1 MNNYFKLPNS
11 LVSFKPTAEMSGID
25 IPWVYV
31 GQKYS
36 TFCWHYEDLM
46 LYSIN
51 YSHWGKP
58 KLWYGVPCEDRE
70 KFDKA
75 VQEKLA
81 LLFKEDPNILMD
93 IVTMVN
99 PTYLINKGVR
109 IFRTLQMPGEFVLT
123 FPGSYHAG
131 FSLGLNI
138 GEACNFMS
146 KSWLKHGFQA
156 AQIYRKTREKIGVF
170 PMDWIVTQNVIN
182 MARVNIDRETKVQLV
197 EHFKEILRL
206 EKSERQEMEEAYV
219 AHSSK
224 GSFEAKQLDKN
235 TPEDEH

>member
-1 MNNYFKLPNS
+1 MIVEYAADLPANQFGSGFGRKDQKLNDARSQDYIDHPWNMNNYHKHENS
-11 LVSFKPTAEMSGID
+11 LVNFNKGATMSGID

-58 KLWYGVPCEDRE
+58 KLWYGIPQSDRE
-70 KFDKA
+70 KF
-75 VQEKLA
+75 EKLA
-81 LLFKEDPNILMD
+81 KTKIAMLFKEDPNILMD
-93 IVTMVN
+93 IVTMMD
-99 PTYLINKGVR
+99 PTYFVNNGVQVYK
-109 IFRTLQMPGEFVLT
+109 TLQMPGEFILT

-146 KSWLKHGFQA
+146 KSWIKYGLKCQE
-156 AQIYRKTREKIGVF
+156 IYRKTREKIGVF
-170 PMDWIVTQNVIN
+170 PIEWLLT
-182 MARVNIDRETKVQLV
+182 
-197 EHFKEILRL
+197 
-206 EKSERQEMEEAYV
+206 
-219 AHSSK
+219 
-224 GSFEAKQLDKN
+224 
-235 TPEDEH
+235 